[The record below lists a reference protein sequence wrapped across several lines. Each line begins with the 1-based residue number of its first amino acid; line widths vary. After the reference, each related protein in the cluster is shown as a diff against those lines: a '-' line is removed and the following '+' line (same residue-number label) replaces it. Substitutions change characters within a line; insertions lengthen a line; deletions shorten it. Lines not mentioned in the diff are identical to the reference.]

1 MLADIDAIC
10 KRTGVWPHVV
20 LSANAQNYQRF
31 TRTVDNMQIPYIVA
45 GNGGHSVA
53 RLEEEREPALRVP
66 TALALDGDNVI
77 FENYDDT
84 DFGFLRIT
92 VGQGQLRIGYQP
104 VPGNQTTGDSVAV
117 DLKTRRLLR

>member
-53 RLEEEREPALRVP
+53 RLEEEREPELRVP

-77 FENYDDT
+77 LENYDDT
-84 DFGFLRIT
+84 GLRLPAHYCRSRSTSNRVSAGSRKSNNRRFGRCGFE
-92 VGQGQLRIGYQP
+92 
-104 VPGNQTTGDSVAV
+104 N
-117 DLKTRRLLR
+117 